1 MKLFLFWVK
10 YKDIEKMV
18 QKVAYGH
25 TNLEEIDLYSMK
37 WLFMDR
43 FKATN
48 SCITSMLIS

>member
-25 TNLEEIDLYSMK
+25 TNLEEWIYT
-37 WLFMDR
+37 
-43 FKATN
+43 A
-48 SCITSMLIS
+48 